1 MALNTKTISAG
12 VGDILNIDGGIDASS
27 PRQVLD
33 GDGTGLPLYLTTTRL
48 GIRESSPDGTLHI
61 TYSGTDDT
69 APGLLVECTDAGTAT
84 GPDIMIK
91 RNSSSP
97 ADNDYLGT
105 LTFVGRNDNSQ
116 DVDYCDIY
124 ATLIDASDGSE
135 DGLLTLRTVVA
146 GAQNNTVN
154 ITGGKVGIGTLSPQS
169 DLHITNTTADH
180 PKITLDNESATD
192 AQQGGTLAFVRRDSS
207 NAHLVDNSV
216 IGDIT
221 FSGTEDDGTTQV
233 VGAFIRGI
241 TTGTWT
247 DSSSPTE
254 LAFYTC
260 NASSQTANQRM
271 CILQDGSVG
280 IGETAPDNILH
291 IKNADG
297 VAKSA
302 VKIEQLD
309 DNEPFIRF
317 QGTTASDQTKSLST
331 ATSVGSLTGHI
342 LIDVNGTDYWIP
354 YYAKS

>member
-154 ITGGKVGIGTLSPQS
+154 ITGGKVGIGT
-169 DLHITNTTADH
+169 
-180 PKITLDNESATD
+180 
-192 AQQGGTLAFVRRDSS
+192 
-207 NAHLVDNSV
+207 
-216 IGDIT
+216 
-221 FSGTEDDGTTQV
+221 
-233 VGAFIRGI
+233 
-241 TTGTWT
+241 
-247 DSSSPTE
+247 SSP
-254 LAFYTC
+254 
-260 NASSQTANQRM
+260 
-271 CILQDGSVG
+271 
-280 IGETAPDNILH
+280 DNTLH
-291 IKNADG
+291 IKSADG
-297 VAKSA
+297 VAKET
-302 VKIEQLD
+302 VKLEQLD
-309 DNEPFIRF
+309 IDEPFILF
-317 QGTTASDQTKSLST
+317 TGTSASDSTRSVSSDTSSDSTKAGAIRVS
-331 ATSVGSLTGHI
+331 I
-342 LIDVNGTDYWIP
+342 NGTDRWIRFYP
-354 YYAKS
+354 DAS

>member
-12 VGDILNIDGGIDASS
+12 VGDILNIDGGVDASS

-48 GIRESSPDGTLHI
+48 GVGTSSPDYLLDIEATTSTARINSTGANNAGLILKNTSCEWFNYIAPTSGNWKLKDTTSNVTPI
-61 TYSGTDDT
+61 TIEKDSDDNM
-69 APGLLVECTDAGTAT
+69 LYL
-84 GPDIMIK
+84 K
-91 RNSSSP
+91 
-97 ADNDYLGT
+97 AD
-105 LTFVGRNDNSQ
+105 
-116 DVDYCDIY
+116 
-124 ATLIDASDGSE
+124 
-135 DGLLTLRTVVA
+135 
-146 GAQNNTVN
+146 
-154 ITGGKVGIGTLSPQS
+154 GKIGIGTSSPQS

-280 IGETAPDNILH
+280 IGENAPDNILH